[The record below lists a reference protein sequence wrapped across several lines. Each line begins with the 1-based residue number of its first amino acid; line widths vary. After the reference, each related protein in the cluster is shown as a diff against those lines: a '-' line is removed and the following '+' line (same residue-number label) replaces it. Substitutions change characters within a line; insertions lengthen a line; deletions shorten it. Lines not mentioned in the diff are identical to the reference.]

1 MEQVQEIDSGYY
13 RLVILS
19 SIVIIR
25 SFTLKVGFLES
36 GCILFGSGI
45 KKLNSRFLGKM
56 VTKTSVDLEKND
68 VEQHILCKFN
78 CHHCYI

>member
-25 SFTLKVGFLES
+25 SFTLKVGF
-36 GCILFGSGI
+36 
-45 KKLNSRFLGKM
+45 
-56 VTKTSVDLEKND
+56 
-68 VEQHILCKFN
+68 
-78 CHHCYI
+78 